1 MLVAGGVGIATVSGL
16 QELIKQDTAIADP
29 DHDREKLS
37 LALFTILMVC
47 VGFLIIGLVGIVSNS
62 LLVHGANKVT

>member
-1 MLVAGGVGIATVSGL
+1 MSGGVGVATMSGL
-16 QELIKQDTAIADP
+16 QELIKQDDTAIADP

-62 LLVHGANKVT
+62 LLVHGANKVI